1 MELIM
6 AIISCL
12 IASVIIAFLITVLAF
27 IIGYTWYQ
35 LKWIFKKD
43 KK

>member
-1 MELIM
+1 MDLIM
-6 AIISCL
+6 AIIACL
-12 IASVIIAFLITVLAF
+12 IASVIIAFLMIVLAF
-27 IIGYTWYQ
+27 IIGYAWFQ

>member
-1 MELIM
+1 MDLIM

-12 IASVIIAFLITVLAF
+12 IASAIMAFLIIVQAF
-27 IIGYTWYQ
+27 IIGYAWYQ